1 MPAKKNKKKEL
12 TFVEKM
18 RLLKKAGL
26 EHAKEIDSDHIEDI
40 DQISSLEERLQK
52 ILGIFNNHRKLS
64 THMLYFV
71 MYDIENDKI
80 RTRIAKYLE
89 DKGCVRV
96 QKSIFFA
103 RTERAVF
110 NEIHKTLKEIQD
122 MYEND
127 DSLFFVPVST
137 DQMRSM
143 KIVGR
148 NVDFDL
154 IMDNRNTLFF

>member
-1 MPAKKNKKKEL
+1 MTKKKKKEL
-12 TFVEKM
+12 SFVEKM
-18 RLLKKAGL
+18 RLLKRAGM
-26 EHAKEIDSDHIEDI
+26 ENAKQIESEETTAKESKMLP
-40 DQISSLEERLQK
+40 LEERLQEV
-52 ILGIFNNHRKLS
+52 LGIYNNQKKHPNR
-64 THMLYFV
+64 MLYFI

-80 RTRIAKYLE
+80 RTRISKYLE

-103 RTERAVF
+103 QTERSLF
-110 NEIHKTLKEIQD
+110 NEIHETLREIQD
-122 MYEND
+122 MYQND

-148 NVDFDL
+148 SVDFDL
-154 IMDNRNTLFF
+154 IMDNKNTLFF

>member
-1 MPAKKNKKKEL
+1 MAKKKKKEL
-12 TFVEKM
+12 SFVEKM
-18 RLLKKAGL
+18 RLLKRAGM
-26 EHAKEIDSDHIEDI
+26 ENAQQIESEESDSRE
-40 DQISSLEERLQK
+40 SKMLSLEERLQEV
-52 ILGIFNNHRKLS
+52 LGIFNNQKKHPNR
-64 THMLYFV
+64 MLYFI

-103 RTERAVF
+103 QTERSLF
-110 NEIHKTLKEIQD
+110 NEIHNTLREIQD
-122 MYEND
+122 MYQND